1 MRFVVTPGNNSRL
14 IRIAME
20 RRKDFWLETTPN
32 DPHFHFRWQ
41 PVSYGIKFE
50 NVGKEIGSD
59 VHPCQR

>member
-1 MRFVVTPGNNSRL
+1 MFLFDYHET
-14 IRIAME
+14 A

>member
-1 MRFVVTPGNNSRL
+1 LRFVVTPGNNSRL

-50 NVGKEIGSD
+50 SVGKEIGSD
-59 VHPCQR
+59 IHPCQK